1 MRTQR
6 SGRGVSCRVA
16 CLGQS
21 QWVVAPQ
28 RSLKI
33 ASQWWV
39 GTGLPVR
46 PFVWTQGGVVQRS
59 SSTTLAV
66 GVVGRIAV
74 DVIVRRDVVMQEV
87 YVDSAVVE
95 AHLPN
100 VLNAAALVGGDEAA
114 CDCPYTCRSGAGDK
128 TAPDWIRATVNN
140 DAEALEECRAAA
152 ETAESGMVTSCPGIG
167 LATKRTQH

>member
-1 MRTQR
+1 
-6 SGRGVSCRVA
+6 
-16 CLGQS
+16 
-21 QWVVAPQ
+21 
-28 RSLKI
+28 
-33 ASQWWV
+33 
-39 GTGLPVR
+39 
-46 PFVWTQGGVVQRS
+46 
-59 SSTTLAV
+59 
-66 GVVGRIAV
+66 
-74 DVIVRRDVVMQEV
+74 MQEV

-95 AHLPN
+95 AHLPT
-100 VLNAAALVGGDEAA
+100 VLNAAALGGGDEAA